1 MSGERTSPATADFDA
16 FAESYDRELEAGLAI
31 TGENKL
37 YFARGRLQWLSR
49 RLGELGSRPEAVLDF
64 GCGDGVSAPFIFE
77 LLGAKSLLGVD
88 VSDGLLGIARSRH
101 GSATTRFLRRDQV
114 QPHGRHDLAFCN
126 GVLHHIQ
133 PEERPQALEYVHRS
147 LRPGGL
153 FALWEN
159 NPWNPG
165 TRYIMSRVSFDRD
178 AITLPPP
185 EARRLLRSAGFEV
198 LHTDFLFIFP
208 RPLRGLRPLEPMLAG
223 LPLGGQ
229 YQVLCRRA

>member
-1 MSGERTSPATADFDA
+1 MSGEPTPPATAEFDA

-31 TGENKL
+31 AGENKL

-49 RLGELGSRPEAVLDF
+49 RLRELDSRPETVLDF
-64 GCGDGVSAPFIFE
+64 GCGDGVSAPLIFE
-77 LLGAKSLLGVD
+77 LVGAKTLLGVD
-88 VSDGLLGIARSRH
+88 LSDRLLEIARSRH
-101 GSATTRFLRRDQV
+101 GYLNARFLRREQA
-114 QPHGRHDLAFCN
+114 QPDGRHDLAFCN

-133 PEERPQALEYVHRS
+133 PGERPGTLEYVHRF

-178 AITLPPP
+178 AITLTAP
-185 EARRLLRSAGFEV
+185 EARRMLRAAGFEV
-198 LHTDFLFIFP
+198 LHTDFLFVFP
-208 RPLRGLRPLEPMLAG
+208 RWLRGLRPLEPMLAG